1 MRLSNWAMLAAS
13 LAILDGC
20 AKAGGNVV
28 QSADRCPSLPASA
41 PPLGAAKL
49 VVYDVIDNLAPPGS
63 PMSLRPEWRSD
74 NPKDPAVC
82 IDATTGDIHLY
93 GSRARRATFVFS
105 FDSKLA
111 LSAIWPVNPLDA
123 VLIADNPKGPWTRS
137 NFDPAFVPGH
147 KLAFT
152 VTYEHGR
159 KPYLYRLQYT
169 DPNDPY
175 DTPHPIPALI
185 INH

>member
-13 LAILDGC
+13 LACLSGC
-20 AKAGGNVV
+20 EKARGVV
-28 QSADRCPSLPASA
+28 RAADRCPALPASA
-41 PPLGAAKL
+41 PPLGSAKL
-49 VVYDVIDNLAPPGS
+49 VVYDVITNLSPPGS
-63 PMSLRPEWRSD
+63 PLSLRPQWRSD

-82 IDATTGDIHLY
+82 IDPATGDIHLY
-93 GSRARRATFVFS
+93 GSRAKRVTFVFS
-105 FDSKLA
+105 FDPKLS
-111 LSAIWPVNPLDA
+111 LSSIWPANPQDA
-123 VLIADNPKGPWTRS
+123 VLTATGPGGPWTRS

-152 VTYEHGR
+152 VAYEPGR
-159 KPYLYRLQYT
+159 TPYPYRLQYT